1 MSPELSKCVRLSSLF
16 TECSL
21 LEWKKKKKIKP
32 NPCPEDIAGNIKN
45 PIIPQGQ

>member
-16 TECSL
+16 TECNL
-21 LEWKKKKKIKP
+21 LEWKKKIKP

-45 PIIPQGQ
+45 PIVPQGQ